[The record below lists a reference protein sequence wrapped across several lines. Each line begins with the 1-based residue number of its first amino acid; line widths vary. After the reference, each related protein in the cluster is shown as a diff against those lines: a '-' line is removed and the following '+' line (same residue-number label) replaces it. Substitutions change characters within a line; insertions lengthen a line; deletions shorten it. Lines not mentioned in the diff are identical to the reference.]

1 MKLLCDNPNALV
13 KFHNV
18 VGRTTNPKYEHLNDT
33 QRKRLHQ
40 IKYRLAKYQPPMDY
54 IANNIVESKFFKKM
68 INYII
73 YINLF
78 TVLFQTSLTTE
89 YKLDHTDVPAD
100 INWLI
105 LSDESYPAST
115 RKDFKSYLLDQGDTF
130 DQQKCQLTRSDS
142 TVITLNDTTS
152 NTIDW
157 EECYKE
163 ANDDWKGWGSSTSGC
178 ADFFGHFKNDIVIE
192 ALDAIFVP
200 FEMIIMAIFIL
211 EVILYWIDDFKAYWR
226 SSTRIFDFFIT
237 LLCILPPIFDH
248 IMDKRLKSLSTV
260 KSTIDDQSKCQ
271 YILYGNNTLI
281 DISARFNQKRY
292 SDNLLFTI
300 LYQYDLPRGQ
310 KSFIGGIRERFCN
323 VMEDPDYRPKH
334 LTRWDNYWES
344 YFCTISST
352 NQISGFLLL
361 SYNFIL
367 ALRVCRI
374 FKITL
379 AHEKV
384 LAIVIS
390 IKKAI
395 KSMWLIMVVFATFLT
410 VFSLLIYTMFNDS
423 GETFG
428 NGPSYTFENF
438 EEWIQTPGKA
448 ELDVS
453 LLPLCL
459 CDKSPFQ
466 KRYGFAGF
474 ITFMWT
480 FAILFQLMTLD
491 RWKGI
496 MDQLHTDTF
505 NITFCE
511 LHTTPTVMGW
521 MKNGFFGDG
530 AYPDD
535 KMKWFIWLS
544 IILFVFAWIWFGNFV
559 FKNLVTG
566 VVVNTHLA
574 QR

>member
-89 YKLDHTDVPAD
+89 YKLDRTDVPAD

-105 LSDESYPAST
+105 LNDESYPAST

-142 TVITLNDTTS
+142 TVIALNDTIS

-163 ANDDWKGWGSSTSGC
+163 SDDDWKGWGPATSRC
-178 ADFFGHFKNDIVIE
+178 ADFFEHFENDIVID

-200 FEMIIMAIFIL
+200 FELIIMAIFIL

-237 LLCILPPIFDH
+237 ILCILPPIFDH
-248 IMDKRLKSLSTV
+248 IMDKRLKSLPTI
-260 KSTIDDQSKCQ
+260 KNTIDDQSKCQ
-271 YILYGNNTLI
+271 YILYGDNTLI

-310 KSFIGGIRERFCN
+310 KPFIGGIRERFCN

-334 LTRWDNYWES
+334 LTRWDNYWET

-352 NQISGFLLL
+352 NQISGFVIPL

-390 IKKAI
+390 IRKAL
-395 KSMWLIMVVFATFLT
+395 KSMLVIGFVFITFWT
-410 VFSLLIYTMFNDS
+410 VFSLLIYTMFNDA
-423 GETFG
+423 GQTFG

-438 EEWIQTPGKA
+438 EEWIRTPGKV

-453 LLPLCL
+453 
-459 CDKSPFQ
+459 S
-466 KRYGFAGF
+466 
-474 ITFMWT
+474 
-480 FAILFQLMTLD
+480 
-491 RWKGI
+491 
-496 MDQLHTDTF
+496 
-505 NITFCE
+505 
-511 LHTTPTVMGW
+511 
-521 MKNGFFGDG
+521 
-530 AYPDD
+530 
-535 KMKWFIWLS
+535 
-544 IILFVFAWIWFGNFV
+544 
-559 FKNLVTG
+559 
-566 VVVNTHLA
+566 
-574 QR
+574 